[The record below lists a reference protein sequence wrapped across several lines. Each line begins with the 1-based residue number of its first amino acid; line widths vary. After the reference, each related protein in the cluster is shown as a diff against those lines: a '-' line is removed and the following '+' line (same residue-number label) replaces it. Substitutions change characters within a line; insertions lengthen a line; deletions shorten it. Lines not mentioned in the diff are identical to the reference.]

1 MFIALSISHLSITSV
16 GGGSIGTICQTGL
29 SIYLRLTIAG
39 LKHSLIFRNVSRI
52 IYFRE
57 FIKHLSLNKVLT
69 RKHFHITGR
78 IQLSGCNFD
87 NFGLDWVRGG

>member
-57 FIKHLSLNKVLT
+57 FIPQQSFDQKTFTYH
-69 RKHFHITGR
+69 RKDPTF
-78 IQLSGCNFD
+78 QVDNFD
-87 NFGLDWVRGG
+87 NFCPD